1 MNANS
6 NQFPPDAREQTAE
19 ILHRAPADEFALSA
33 ATRDYHWNVRG
44 PQFRSLSELFGD
56 QYRQLD
62 QWMEK
67 LGDRAR
73 AFGATAHTSW
83 TDLIRSARFTPA
95 RGVDL
100 SVPGMMSGLIGPHD
114 QMVERLRAD
123 AHICAAAGHDLATAE
138 LLKAPGEFHETT
150 AWMLGELLE
159 DRELV
164 PA

>member
-1 MNANS
+1 MNANA
-6 NQFPPDAREQTAE
+6 NQLTPDAREQTAE
-19 ILHRAPADEFALSA
+19 ILHRALADEFALSA
-33 ATRDYHWNVRG
+33 ATRDYHWNVSG

-62 QWMEK
+62 QWIEK

-73 AFGATAHTSW
+73 LFGATAHTSW
-83 TDLIRSARFTPA
+83 TDLISSARFMPA

-100 SVPGMMSGLIGPHD
+100 NVAGMMSGLMGLHD
-114 QMVERLRAD
+114 RMVGRLRAD
-123 AHICAAAGHDLATAE
+123 ARICSSVCQDLATSE
-138 LLKAPGEFHETT
+138 LLKALAEFHETT

-164 PA
+164 PT